1 MEARRPEP
9 EPKAES
15 RADPSPVADQPP
27 PAADQPP
34 VAGQPQPEG
43 TGADLLTISLL
54 VFFVSL
60 LLIVAA
66 MLVLPNI
73 VH

>member
-1 MEARRPEP
+1 MEASRRGPEP
-9 EPKAES
+9 QVDPKAGSSAE
-15 RADPSPVADQPP
+15 P
-27 PAADQPP
+27 PA
-34 VAGQPQPEG
+34 VATPAAGDQPQPEG

>member
-1 MEARRPEP
+1 MEASRRGPEP
-9 EPKAES
+9 QVDPKVES
-15 RADPSPVADQPP
+15 RGEP
-27 PAADQPP
+27 PAAARPP
-34 VAGQPQPEG
+34 AGDQPQPEG